1 MPQTA
6 TPSLPPQSF
15 ARLMADLAAPEP
27 DAAERPL
34 AWNNDEL
41 EDDVATLSYERALS
55 ARSRYLKSASPDPTD
70 RSLLQPAELG
80 PGPIHDSEDL
90 LPDVP
95 PVNPEPTSRRSQ
107 YSSADF
113 QPRSNVHLPSALE
126 NNLKSAS
133 ITIRLSEVESVQ
145 LRQRA
150 AEAGL
155 TISAYL
161 RSCTFEAE
169 SLRAQVKEALAE
181 LRSAP
186 SRSDGARSDPARSDR
201 NRPEPSKA
209 KEVASTPAQGTWF
222 EWFLGF
228 LPRWHSRQRAARA

>member
-1 MPQTA
+1 
-6 TPSLPPQSF
+6 
-15 ARLMADLAAPEP
+15 MADLAAPAP
-27 DAAERPL
+27 DVVERVL
-34 AWNNDEL
+34 AWHDDEL

-55 ARSRYLKSASPDPTD
+55 ARSQYLKSVSADPTD
-70 RSLLQPAELG
+70 RSLLQPAELR
-80 PGPIHDSEDL
+80 PGPVHDCEDSFVGSPPDKPEATQRS
-90 LPDVP
+90 LP
-95 PVNPEPTSRRSQ
+95 
-107 YSSADF
+107 YSSAHF
-113 QPRSNVHLPSALE
+113 QPKSSVHLPSAFE

-169 SLRAQVKEALAE
+169 SLRAQVKEALAQ

-186 SRSDGARSDPARSDR
+186 SSPEGSGAKKAAVNPAGPSSSRSTVSRGSEPGRS
-201 NRPEPSKA
+201 
-209 KEVASTPAQGTWF
+209 WF
-222 EWFLGF
+222 EWIWAI
-228 LPRWHSRQRAARA
+228 LPPWHSRQRAVRA